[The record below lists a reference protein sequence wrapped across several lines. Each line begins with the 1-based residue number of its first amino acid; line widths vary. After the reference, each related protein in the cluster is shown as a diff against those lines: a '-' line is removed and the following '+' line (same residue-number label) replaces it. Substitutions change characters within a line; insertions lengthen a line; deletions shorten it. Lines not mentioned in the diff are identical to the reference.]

1 MATRED
7 YTAIAI
13 GIVALVLLD
22 KWGLP
27 KIPDVIP
34 EAPKDFGKG
43 FFQGEPGP
51 IYLDQEGL
59 SPNPPVEEWYRDFR
73 DIESD
78 QRPAIRV
85 VDGVAV
91 PTPPVMGIPNVTP
104 AEELGINVREAFTP
118 SGAWDRFK
126 YDISFGLWG
135 DDPRYVSPQER
146 EIINAYQ

>member
-13 GIVALVLLD
+13 GLGALVLLA

-59 SPNPPVEEWYRDFR
+59 SPNPAVEEWYRDFG

-104 AEELGINVREAFTP
+104 AQEFGIDLREAFTP
-118 SGAWDRFK
+118 GGAWEDFK
-126 YDISFGLWG
+126 RDISFGWWG
-135 DDPRYVSPQER
+135 EDPQESWR
-146 EIINAYQ
+146 NKRTVINAYQ